1 MDYDIIYFSLF
12 RWNGPYSSIS
22 VALAKEFSRTR
33 RVFYINNPFTFKDS
47 LRNDPQIEM
56 VTPKVESGKITFQTE
71 QNHPNLITI
80 TPPYTYPINFLPEGI
95 LYKKIAQQ
103 NSKIIY
109 DTVQQTIER
118 YQIKKYV
125 FINCFNPFYA
135 PVLPDEFKP
144 ILNIYQCVDDIS
156 QEDYIARHGI
166 RLEKKAV
173 QKADVT
179 LVTSQELYRLKSPY
193 AKNIQILNNAADNTN
208 FSRAI
213 NEDFPKPAEI
223 ANLKGKIIGFIGNL
237 DEARVDYNLIKAIA
251 IGHPDKQ
258 LVLVGPLNNTSYK
271 TLGLDKM
278 DNITFTGPKEM
289 EELPAY
295 LKYFD
300 VCIIPFSKNLL
311 TKSIY
316 PLKINEYL
324 AAGKSVVSTNFS
336 PDIASFK
343 DFIHLASSPTDFVN
357 LIDWAITDN
366 SADKIFARAKK
377 AATNTWE
384 TRIME
389 FEKLVEP
396 FLQKKVRKQKFTK
409 DHKHPSY

>member
-22 VALAKEFSRTR
+22 VALAREFSRTR
-33 RVFYINNPFTFKDS
+33 RVFYINNPFTFRDS
-47 LRNDPQIEM
+47 LTNDPQIEM
-56 VTPKVESGKITFQTE
+56 VVPKVESGKITFKTDDTS
-71 QNHPNLITI
+71 PNLTTI
-80 TPPYTYPINFLPEGI
+80 TPPYSYPINFLPKSI
-95 LYKKIAQQ
+95 LYDKIAQQ

-109 DTVQQTIER
+109 DTVQQTIDR
-118 YQIKKYV
+118 FKIKKYV

-135 PVLPDEFKP
+135 PVLPNKFNP

-156 QEDYIARHGI
+156 QEEYIARHGI
-166 RLEKKAV
+166 RLEEEAV
-173 QKADVT
+173 RKADLT

-193 AKNIQILNNAADNTN
+193 SKNVQILNNAVDNTN
-208 FSRAI
+208 FGRAI
-213 NEDFPKPAEI
+213 KEDFPRPIEI
-223 ANLKGKIIGFIGNL
+223 VDIKSKIIGFIGNL
-237 DEARVDYNLIKAIA
+237 DESRIDYQLIKSIA

-258 LVLVGPLNNTSYK
+258 LVMVGPLNNTKYK
-271 TLGLDKM
+271 TLGLDKI
-278 DNITFTGPKEM
+278 DNITFTGSKEM

-300 VCIIPFSKNLL
+300 VCIIPFAKNLL

-343 DFIHLASSPTDFVN
+343 DFIHLANSPSDFVN
-357 LIDWAITDN
+357 LIDWAISDN
-366 SADKIFARAKK
+366 SPDKIIARTKK

-384 TRIME
+384 TRISE

-396 FLQKKVRKQKFTK
+396 FLQKQEKKEKEACAK
-409 DHKHPSY
+409 DFSR

>member
-22 VALAKEFSRTR
+22 VALAREFSRTR
-33 RVFYINNPFTFKDS
+33 RVFYINNPFTLKDS
-47 LRNDPQIEM
+47 LTKDPQIEM
-56 VTPKVESGKITFQTE
+56 VVPKVAAGKITFQAD
-71 QNHPNLITI
+71 QASPNLTTI

-95 LYKKIAQQ
+95 LYDKIAQQ

-109 DTVQQTIER
+109 DTVQQTIDR

-135 PVLPDEFKP
+135 PVLPDSFKP
-144 ILNIYQCVDDIS
+144 ILNVYQCVDDIS
-156 QEDYIARHGI
+156 QEDYIARHGV
-166 RLEKKAV
+166 RLENQAV
-173 QKADVT
+173 TKADLT
-179 LVTSQELYRLKSPY
+179 LVTSQELYRLKSRNT
-193 AKNIQILNNAADNTN
+193 KNIQILNNAADTTN
-208 FSRAI
+208 FRRAI
-213 NEDFPKPAEI
+213 NEDFPRPAEI
-223 ANLKGKIIGFIGNL
+223 AKVKGKIIGFIGNL
-237 DEARVDYNLIKAIA
+237 DESRIDYQLLKAIA

-258 LVLVGPLNNTSYK
+258 LVLVGPINNTSYK

-278 DNITFTGPKEM
+278 DNITFTGPKDM
-289 EELPAY
+289 EALPSY

-300 VCIIPFSKNLL
+300 VCIIPFAKNLL

-324 AAGKSVVSTNFS
+324 AAGKSVVSTDFS

-343 DFIHLASSPTDFVN
+343 DFIHLANSQTDFVN
-357 LIDWAITDN
+357 LVDWAIADN
-366 SADKIFARAKK
+366 SADKVIARTKK
-377 AATNTWE
+377 AATNSWK
-384 TRIME
+384 TRISQ

-396 FLQKKVRKQKFTK
+396 FLQKEKRNTKVHERL
-409 DHKHPSY
+409 

>member
-1 MDYDIIYFSLF
+1 MEYDIIYFSLF

-22 VALAKEFSRTR
+22 VALAREFSRAR
-33 RVFYINNPFTFKDS
+33 RVFYINNPFTLKDS
-47 LRNDPQIEM
+47 LTNDPQIET
-56 VTPKVESGKITFQTE
+56 VVPKVTAGKITFQPDE
-71 QNHPNLITI
+71 EFSNIITI
-80 TPPYTYPINFLPEGI
+80 TPPFTYPINFLPEGMV
-95 LYKKIAQQ
+95 YNKISEQ

-109 DTVQQTIER
+109 NTVQQTIER
-118 YQIKKYV
+118 YKIKKYV

-135 PVLPDEFKP
+135 PVLSKDFNP

-156 QEDYIARHGI
+156 QEDYIARHGV
-166 RLEKKAV
+166 RLENKAVKKA
-173 QKADVT
+173 DLT
-179 LVTSQELYRLKSPY
+179 LVTSQELYRLKSPFT
-193 AKNIQILNNAADNTN
+193 KNIQILNNAADNRN

-213 NEDFPKPAEI
+213 SEPFSRPAEI
-223 ANLKGKIIGFIGNL
+223 AKVKTKIIGFIGNL
-237 DEARVDYNLIKAIA
+237 DEARIDYELLKAVA
-251 IGHPDKQ
+251 LGHPDKQ
-258 LVLVGPLNNTSYK
+258 LVLIGPLNNTQYK

-278 DNITFTGPKEM
+278 SNITFTGPKEI

-300 VCIIPFSKNLL
+300 VCIIPFAKNLL

-343 DFIHLASSPTDFVN
+343 DFIHLSNSQTDFVN
-357 LIDWAITDN
+357 LIDWAISDN
-366 SADKIFARAKK
+366 SADKITARTKK
-377 AATNTWE
+377 AATNTWKN
-384 TRIME
+384 RIKE

-396 FLQKKVRKQKFTK
+396 FLQKKKKNKEVTEKSSNLR
-409 DHKHPSY
+409 H

>member
-22 VALAKEFSRTR
+22 VAMAKEFARSR

-47 LRNDPQIEM
+47 LSSEPQIEM

-71 QNHPNLITI
+71 KDTPNLTTI

-95 LYKKIAQQ
+95 LYDKIAQQ
-103 NSKIIY
+103 NSKVIY
-109 DTVQQTIER
+109 DAVQQTIER
-118 YQIKKYV
+118 FDIKKYV

-144 ILNIYQCVDDIS
+144 ILNIYQSVDDIS
-156 QEDYIARHGI
+156 QEDYIAKHGR
-166 RLEKKAV
+166 RLEEIAVKKA
-173 QKADVT
+173 DLT
-179 LVTSQELYRLKSPY
+179 LVTSQELYRLKSPF
-193 AKNIQILNNAADNTN
+193 AKNIQILNNAADNSN

-213 NEDFPKPAEI
+213 NEDFPKPADI

-237 DEARVDYNLIKAIA
+237 DEARIDYDLIKATA
-251 IGHPDKQ
+251 LGHPDKQ
-258 LVLVGPLNNTSYK
+258 LVLVGPINNTKYK
-271 TLGLDKM
+271 DIELDKM
-278 DNITFTGPKEM
+278 DNVTFTGPKEM

-295 LKYFD
+295 LQYFD
-300 VCIIPFSKNLL
+300 VCIIPFAKNLL

-343 DFIHLASSPTDFVN
+343 DFIHLASSSTDFVN
-357 LIDWAITDN
+357 LIDWAVNDN
-366 SADKIFARAKK
+366 SADKVIARTKK
-377 AATNTWE
+377 AATNTWK
-384 TRIME
+384 TRILE
-389 FEKLVEP
+389 FDKLVEP
-396 FLQKKVRKQKFTK
+396 FLQKKVRRAKSKIRERL
-409 DHKHPSY
+409 